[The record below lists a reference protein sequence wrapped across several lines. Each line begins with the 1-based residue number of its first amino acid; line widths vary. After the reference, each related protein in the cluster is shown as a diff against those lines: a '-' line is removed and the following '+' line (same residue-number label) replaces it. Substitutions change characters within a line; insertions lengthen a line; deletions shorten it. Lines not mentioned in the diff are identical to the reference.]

1 MKQHKLFFFF
11 LTLTMGL
18 FAQEE
23 ITEEKMRIP
32 LISLQGA
39 THLPGGDLADRFG
52 MSSMTGASY
61 HIKKANNWYYGIE
74 VTALFGSDV
83 KEDNIIDI
91 ITAGELDVINVN
103 GNTSSIRFWERG
115 AQSQVILG
123 KILPVLS
130 PNENSGL
137 FIQAGLGYMYHKI
150 RIEDIGNLSPQLNAE
165 MRKGYDRLSMGFTT
179 SQFIGYRHFSN
190 NHKVNFF
197 IGLEFIQAFTED
209 VRKYDYNAQSPV
221 DDKRLDLLNGLK
233 FGWSFPLYKKT
244 DNRYYYY

>member
-32 LISLQGA
+32 LINLQGA
-39 THLPGGDLADRFG
+39 IHLSGGDLGDRFG
-52 MSSMTGASY
+52 MSSMVGASY

-74 VTALFGSDV
+74 ATALFGSDV

-91 ITAGELDVINVN
+91 ITAGELDIINVN

-221 DDKRLDLLNGLK
+221 EGNRLDLLNGLK